1 MSNNSETDG
10 IKAAI
15 FAMGFGAYGFWNG
28 FKMLKLRRKM
38 GDIPTSKIS
47 SAAVGSFV
55 EVQGKVVCA
64 PGDFITAPLTGI
76 KGVCFV
82 WHIEE
87 QRGSGKNKKWVTVN
101 YFYSCPFLYIKDKSE
116 HLAAIDLEHCDFQE
130 KMHDK
135 LVNFNNRSFDLPAS
149 AKKILHEYKM
159 FNIENKAGFFSSSN
173 YRMSEKVFKANDP
186 LYVLGGTINPPE
198 SETTRL
204 SSGANIFGTRN
215 KPVAEEVQAIL
226 EQAKSNPEIVKM
238 YDKDG
243 NSKLDS
249 AELTQLH
256 KDIQNKI
263 FTDYNLSHQSSYL
276 QKCKLFFTMV
286 EDHDVV
292 FSMKKV
298 FVSHNS
304 EKDLSQKLLLKAS
317 LGLIGG
323 PLLFISGI
331 FFLIEAFKR

>member
-1 MSNNSETDG
+1 MSHNSELDG
-10 IKAAI
+10 IKAAFI
-15 FAMGFGAYGFWNG
+15 AMGLGAFSFWNG

-55 EVQGKVVCA
+55 EIQGNVVCA
-64 PGDFITAPLTGI
+64 PGDFITAPLSGK
-76 KGVCFV
+76 KGVCFI

-87 QRGSGKNKKWVTVN
+87 RVESGKNSHWVTLK

-130 KMHDK
+130 KMYDK
-135 LVNFNNRSFDLPAS
+135 HVRFNNRSFDLPAKV
-149 AKKILHEYKM
+149 KKILHEYKI
-159 FNIENKAGFFSSSN
+159 FNIKKTAGIFSASN
-173 YRMSEKVFKANDP
+173 FRMSEKVFKANEP
-186 LYVLGGTINPPE
+186 LYVLGGTKNPPE
-198 SETTRL
+198 SESTRL
-204 SSGANIFGTRN
+204 SKGENIFGVRH

-226 EQAKSNPEIVKM
+226 EEAKSNPEIVKM

-249 AELTQLH
+249 TELNQLH
-256 KDIQNKI
+256 KDIQDKI
-263 FTDYNLSHQSSYL
+263 FNDYNLSHQSSYL

-286 EDHDVV
+286 EDHSVV

-298 FVSHNS
+298 FISHQS
-304 EKDLSQKLLLKAS
+304 EKELSQKLLLKAN

-323 PLLFISGI
+323 PLLFVFGL
-331 FFLIEAFKR
+331 FLLIESFKR